1 MTKTA
6 AYVLLLSLVSIFCLL
21 IIPPLDGFAQGNLHL
36 GRLAITP
43 SLSYD
48 LQYSDNVFTEATNEQ
63 DDFIHTIS
71 PNLQFSY
78 TGTPGNSFMAGIP
91 VDIVRYTDLDDNN
104 YEAYRPFVNINL
116 NSPWGLYF
124 RGGDNFT
131 WTEDPFGSFNE
142 FDQSN
147 RFGLG
152 EKTKRYDNTLNATLG
167 YNFREKYFSEVTYKN
182 YFIRYDSDEDKW
194 QDRAENSIV
203 GALFY
208 RLTPKTAVFTE
219 FRYTDVDYN
228 KQNDGIFDSDRDA
241 SWSSETSQDNQL
253 IDILVGV
260 RLEPGGKLSGEARV
274 GYGVIN
280 FENSV
285 DIQGNAYEDSGTLVM
300 STNLTYTLT
309 ARTNLSLN
317 LQRSHLGSPD
327 ADAASFIGSLVQLK
341 LRQQL
346 AYRLTLNLGTEFNND
361 DYQHVVAGR
370 PEKYLN
376 RFGIIA
382 GMDWA
387 IKPWVITG
395 VQYQYQEAAAS
406 DVEYDSLE
414 YIVNKASWYIRATY

>member
-6 AYVLLLSLVSIFCLL
+6 AHVLLLSLVSIFCSL

-71 PNLQFSY
+71 PNIQFSY

-116 NSPWGLYF
+116 NSPWGLYL
-124 RGGDNFT
+124 RAGDNFT
-131 WTEDPFGSFNE
+131 STKDPYGTFNE

-152 EKTKRYDNTLNATLG
+152 ELTERYDNTLNATLG
-167 YNFREKYFSEVTYKN
+167 YNFREKYFSEITYKN
-182 YFIRYDSDEDKW
+182 YFIRYDQDDDKW
-194 QDRAENSIV
+194 QDRKENSV
-203 GALFY
+203 AAALFY
-208 RLTPKTAVFTE
+208 RLTPKTSVFPE
-219 FRYTDVDYN
+219 VIYTAVDYN
-228 KQNDGIFDSDRDA
+228 QQNDGVFDPDRDA

-253 IDILVGV
+253 IDILIGV

-274 GYGVIN
+274 GYGAIL
-280 FENSV
+280 FKNSV
-285 DIQGNAYEDSGTLVM
+285 DVQGNAYEDSGDLVM
-300 STNLTYTLT
+300 SANLTYTAT
-309 ARTNLSLN
+309 ARTNLFLN
-317 LQRSHLGSPD
+317 LQRSHMGSPD

-361 DYQHVVAGR
+361 DYQNVVAGR

-376 RFGIIA
+376 RFGITA

-387 IKPWVITG
+387 IKPWMITG
-395 VQYQYQEAAAS
+395 VQYQYQEAVAS

-414 YIVNKASWYIRATY
+414 YVVNKASWYIRATY